1 MVLLTKVASAKKGTK
16 SLKTTIPEGIAEYLE
31 ISDKDELQWKMD
43 MQDNQRVAVVNKKSK
58 EKDSIELARYSIK
71 QKRNKLSG
79 VY

>member
-43 MQDNQRVAVVNKKSK
+43 MQDNQRVTVVNKKSK

>member
-1 MVLLTKVASAKKGTK
+1 MLTKVASAKKGTK

-43 MQDNQRVAVVNKKSK
+43 MQDNQRVTVVNKKSK

>member
-1 MVLLTKVASAKKGTK
+1 VASAKKGTK

>member
-1 MVLLTKVASAKKGTK
+1 MASAKKGTK

>member
-1 MVLLTKVASAKKGTK
+1 LLTKVASAKKGTK

-43 MQDNQRVAVVNKKSK
+43 MQDNQRVTVVNKKSK

>member
-1 MVLLTKVASAKKGTK
+1 LVLLTKVASAKKGTK

-43 MQDNQRVAVVNKKSK
+43 MQDNQRVTVVNKKSK

>member
-1 MVLLTKVASAKKGTK
+1 LVLLTKVASAKKGTR
-16 SLKTTIPEGIAEYLE
+16 SLKTTVPEGIAEYLE

>member
-58 EKDSIELARYSIK
+58 EKDSIELTRYSIK

>member
-1 MVLLTKVASAKKGTK
+1 MVLLTKVASAKKSTK

>member
-1 MVLLTKVASAKKGTK
+1 MLTKVASAKKGTK

>member
-1 MVLLTKVASAKKGTK
+1 LLTKVASAKKGTK

-58 EKDSIELARYSIK
+58 EKDSIDLARYSIK

>member
-1 MVLLTKVASAKKGTK
+1 MASAKKGTK

-58 EKDSIELARYSIK
+58 EKDSIDLARYSIK

>member
-1 MVLLTKVASAKKGTK
+1 LLTKVASAKKGTK

>member
-1 MVLLTKVASAKKGTK
+1 LVLLTKVASAKKGTK

>member
-1 MVLLTKVASAKKGTK
+1 VASAKKGTK

-43 MQDNQRVAVVNKKSK
+43 MQDNQRVTVVNKKSK